1 MGKGCLSAVPDVFAR
16 PGLGDGPGLTA
27 FVPGGDSLRPL
38 TFVGRTVLFGT
49 TQKPR
54 SPAGL
59 WKRKTR
65 SEEHTSELQS
75 LMSNSYAVFC
85 LKKKKT
91 KQPQSQLER
100 RKRSNNKHTNIT
112 KLN

>member
-1 MGKGCLSAVPDVFAR
+1 MVLLGEPRDRISAARIVGQTLRRRIFPAVSFEWRMGKGCLSDVPDVFAR

-54 SPAGL
+54 SPEGL

-65 SEEHTSELQS
+65 RDRAE
-75 LMSNSYAVFC
+75 
-85 LKKKKT
+85 
-91 KQPQSQLER
+91 ER
-100 RKRSNNKHTNIT
+100 RVGKE
-112 KLN
+112 